1 MGIRDLFDDI
11 AVILKGKDFLT
22 AIAAKGFG
30 QNNRINLA
38 PAAGARIA
46 LMQIDFLL
54 VENMHELVGSKAI
67 GE

>member
-1 MGIRDLFDDI
+1 MGIGDLFDDI
-11 AVILKGKDFLT
+11 AVVLKGKDFLT

-30 QNNRINLA
+30 QNNRINLT

-67 GE
+67 GA